1 MPNASPVCCTS
12 STNVVQRVQRDC
24 GCVKGF
30 KRLFGWTISSLVLAV
45 LALMFAS
52 WVSPPEL
59 IRVAAGY
66 TAKIVC
72 SNVFLAGRDPAEV
85 LATDVQA
92 PGHPL
97 LKLMRV
103 DVDSERGV
111 VRAGL
116 LGIIGRGR
124 AVARPNV
131 GCAVVS
137 DGKQDEA
144 HLGRVPVPTHAA
156 DESAAAP
163 ALQKIIGDDTLA
175 GPGMRAIVVVQDGR
189 VVAERYAGGFA
200 ANVPQLGWS
209 MTKSVTAGLI
219 GILVKDGRLKLDQPA
234 GWSAGD
240 GRRRITIADLLSMSS
255 GLEFNESYGAVSD
268 VTRMLYLE
276 SDMAAFAGAKPLV
289 HPVGRVWSYSSGTAV
304 ILSRIFQNAAGPDA
318 IEFVRSRLFDPLGM
332 TSAVMETDERGT
344 LVGSSY
350 MYATPR
356 DWARYG
362 QLLVQGGV
370 WEGREIL
377 PRDYV
382 AMMGSPATASGG
394 EYGQAMVWRWVTH
407 SDTPGENPGAA
418 FGIPADAFWMAGHDG
433 QYVAVIPSR
442 RLVVVRMGLT
452 PVREHYRPEPLVR
465 SLLDAAASATAA
477 ANAGRSGLL

>member
-1 MPNASPVCCTS
+1 MPNASPACCTS
-12 STNVVQRVQRDC
+12 FINVVQQVQRVC
-24 GCVKGF
+24 SCVKGF
-30 KRLFGWTISSLVLAV
+30 KRLFGWTISSLALVV

-103 DVDSERGV
+103 DVDGERGV

-137 DGKQDEA
+137 DGKQDGA
-144 HLGRVPVPTHAA
+144 RLGRVPVPMHAA
-156 DESAAAP
+156 DESGAVP

-200 ANVPQLGWS
+200 ASVPQLGWS
-209 MTKSVTAGLI
+209 MTKSV
-219 GILVKDGRLKLDQPA
+219 
-234 GWSAGD
+234 
-240 GRRRITIADLLSMSS
+240 
-255 GLEFNESYGAVSD
+255 
-268 VTRMLYLE
+268 
-276 SDMAAFAGAKPLV
+276 
-289 HPVGRVWSYSSGTAV
+289 
-304 ILSRIFQNAAGPDA
+304 
-318 IEFVRSRLFDPLGM
+318 
-332 TSAVMETDERGT
+332 
-344 LVGSSY
+344 
-350 MYATPR
+350 
-356 DWARYG
+356 
-362 QLLVQGGV
+362 
-370 WEGREIL
+370 
-377 PRDYV
+377 
-382 AMMGSPATASGG
+382 
-394 EYGQAMVWRWVTH
+394 
-407 SDTPGENPGAA
+407 
-418 FGIPADAFWMAGHDG
+418 
-433 QYVAVIPSR
+433 
-442 RLVVVRMGLT
+442 
-452 PVREHYRPEPLVR
+452 
-465 SLLDAAASATAA
+465 
-477 ANAGRSGLL
+477 